1 MDKSGIYK
9 ITNIINGKFYI
20 GSSIDISRR
29 LNAHKSMLINNTHR
43 NPILQR
49 AWNKYG
55 SDKFTFEIVE
65 ECEIE
70 NLLNREQFYLDLYFD
85 NKHNLNINKK
95 ADSILGLNL
104 SEETKT
110 KISKALTGRTLSEE
124 HKERLRKPKSEQAK
138 SNMKLA
144 QQDRSIEIRNK
155 ISKTLT
161 GHSLSQETKNKISES
176 LKGNKQS
183 EETNKKR
190 SESLKKTWEKRKA
203 AA

>member
-1 MDKSGIYK
+1 MSIKSGVYK
-9 ITNIINGKFYI
+9 ISLGSRCFYY
-20 GSSIDISRR
+20 GSSQD
-29 LNAHKSMLINNTHR
+29 LNKRKMQHLNSLKNQKHYNIAM
-43 NPILQR
+43 QR
-49 AWNKYG
+49 AWNKYE
-55 SDKFTFEIVE
+55 SFEFEIVE